1 LVDVIPP
8 KEIFMTLPYIPAGGL
23 LSAQVTEIAAP
34 SPKVTGGVLYAELGT
49 TLPTDATA
57 PLASTYITLG
67 RVSADG
73 VDKTEDRKTTD
84 FYDWGGNLIAVL
96 QDTFSISVK
105 FKLLQLMNA
114 DVQAAAHGTANVT
127 VTPPTTTTGTTISS
141 QINAILLNTGI
152 WVIDAY
158 YELMSMR
165 FVIPYGRPTTVG
177 PVKWVNKEL
186 AMYDLTVRPFP
197 DNFNNHA
204 YEYWNDGVLI

>member
-1 LVDVIPP
+1 MSQPFNWSNP
-8 KEIFMTLPYIPAGGL
+8 PAGGSL
-23 LSAQVTEIAAP
+23 QAQVAEIAAP
-34 SPKVTGGVLYAELGT
+34 SPKVTGGVLYAPLGT
-49 TLPTDATA
+49 PMPTDATT
-57 PLASTYITLG
+57 PLNAAFVTLG
-67 RVSADG
+67 RVSSDG

-96 QDTFSISVK
+96 QDSFSISLK

-114 DVQAAAHGTANVT
+114 DVQAAAHGAANVS
-127 VTPPTTTTGTTISS
+127 VTAPTTNTGTTISS
-141 QINAILLNTGI
+141 LINATLLNVGI

-165 FVIPYGRPTTVG
+165 FVVPYGRPTNVG

-204 YEYWNDGVLI
+204 YEYWNDGIML

>member
-1 LVDVIPP
+1 MTIPYP
-8 KEIFMTLPYIPAGGL
+8 PGGTLI
-23 LSAQVTEIAAP
+23 SEVSEIAAP
-34 SPKVTGGVLYAELGT
+34 SPKVTGGVLFAQLGT
-49 TLPTDATA
+49 PIPTDATS
-57 PLASTYITLG
+57 PLDPAFVTLG

-84 FYDWGGNLIAVL
+84 FFDWGGNLIAVL
-96 QDTFSISVK
+96 QDTFTISVK

-114 DVQAAAHGTANVT
+114 DVQATAHGSANVT
-127 VTPPTTTTGTTISS
+127 VIPPTTNTGTTIAS

-158 YELMSMR
+158 YQLMSMR
-165 FVIPYGRPTTVG
+165 FVIPHGRPTTVG

-197 DNFNNHA
+197 DANNNHA
-204 YEYWNDGVLI
+204 YEYWNDGVVL